1 MKHSRTE
8 EIAVLIEKN
17 GKLTL
22 RELSKIFPNVSDM
35 TIRRDL
41 MQLEKENRIIRIRGG
56 AMSVMEVQKRSG
68 EAYAQKST
76 LNTDAKKT
84 IAKKTV
90 SLIDEGVSLF
100 LDGGTTSMYLAKE
113 LPDKPCHIFT
123 NGIAVA
129 AELAHKKQPSVV
141 LVGGDLI
148 KENLSTASP
157 YTKIFLENTNFALA
171 IISASAFSFAHGFSC
186 LGQVEADLLKY
197 ILNKAKMVYMMLDT
211 SKIDKIMP
219 YTFAYPEDIDVL
231 ITDDYLPAN
240 VKAVFEEKNIV
251 VI

>member
-1 MKHSRTE
+1 MKRTRID
-8 EIAVLIEKN
+8 EIASLVEKN
-17 GKLTL
+17 GKMTL
-22 RELSKIFPNVSDM
+22 RELSKHFPNMSDM
-35 TIRRDL
+35 TLRRDL
-41 MQLEKENRIIRIRGG
+41 TQLEKENKIIRIRGG
-56 AMSVMEVQKRSG
+56 AMSVLEVQKRSG
-68 EAYAQKST
+68 EAYTQKTT
-76 LNTDAKKT
+76 LNTDAKKI

-90 SLIDEGVSLF
+90 ALIDEGVSIF
-100 LDGGTTSMYLAKE
+100 IDGGTTSMYLAKE
-113 LPDKPCHIFT
+113 LPDRPCHIFT

-129 AELAHKKQPSVV
+129 EELAHKKQPSVV

-157 YTKIFLENTNFALA
+157 YSKLFLENTNFELA
-171 IISASAFSFAHGFSC
+171 IISASAFSFVHGFSC

-231 ITDDYLPAN
+231 ITDDSLPSS